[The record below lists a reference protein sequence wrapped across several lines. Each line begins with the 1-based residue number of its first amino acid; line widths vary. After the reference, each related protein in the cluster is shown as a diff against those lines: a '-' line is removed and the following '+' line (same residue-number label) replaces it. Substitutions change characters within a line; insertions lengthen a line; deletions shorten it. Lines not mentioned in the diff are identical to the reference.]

1 MRRNCNLE
9 LRLFP
14 FPDSDD
20 DHRRY
25 FVDESNKSPQD
36 EEQQQRKLQQEQQK
50 LTIFYNG
57 NICVCDVTELQARNI
72 LMLASREMDDKIR
85 SASGSPEP
93 TSPTLSSPVYS
104 PNNGLSMKR
113 SLQRFLQ
120 KRNHR
125 IQATYPYN
133 INGRREYRLDG

>member
-14 FPDSDD
+14 FSDPD
-20 DHRRY
+20 DHLQHSSSMED
-25 FVDESNKSPQD
+25 FSNKSPRQ
-36 EEQQQRKLQQEQQK
+36 EGQQQQQ

-57 NICVCDVTELQARNI
+57 NVCVCDVTDFQARAI
-72 LMLASREMDDKIR
+72 LLLASKEMEHKPRR
-85 SASGSPEP
+85 SPSGSSSEP
-93 TSPTLSSPVYS
+93 ASPTLPSPIYS

-125 IQATYPYN
+125 IQATCPYS
-133 INGRREYRLDG
+133 INRRITPLIN